1 MMTHLKKTPLDL
13 LDDIYS
19 LAYWMTGNE
28 KETADLVNMTYVNL
42 HGSAA
47 ETDVL
52 KTFRACYVDQYGNE
66 AQLCIS
72 EQDCRPH
79 VTLLE
84 KFREWSADIKL
95 SVLLSEISGL
105 KHEQIAE
112 IVGKPVETIRKWLF
126 IGRRIMVKDM
136 QLKASA

>member
-1 MMTHLKKTPLDL
+1 MTHLKKTPLDL

-28 KETADLVNMTYVNL
+28 KATADLVNMTYVNL
-42 HGSAA
+42 NANA
-47 ETDVL
+47 KETEVL

-95 SVLLSEISGL
+95 SVLMSEISGL

-112 IVGKPVETIRKWLF
+112 IVGKPVDTIRNWLF
-126 IGRRIMVKDM
+126 IGRRILVRDM
-136 QLKASA
+136 RLKATA